1 MASVAQMW
9 SVRSRGA
16 AFLLGVGLAAVALAA
31 PAGAASP
38 SAGAA
43 EPPAQSFARLGATDM
58 LGLDSGGP
66 AAARRA
72 RPPADTAGGF
82 LYRKGRFTPL
92 ARIPGAGQQLHYA
105 INDRGEIAGSYVD
118 AGVEPG
124 PDGFY
129 PPEAAHAFLKDR
141 GGRVTRFDVPGGG
154 SPSPQGIDDHGRIA
168 GIYLDS
174 DGIQTGFVRNRNGA
188 FNKISLSP
196 IGTKARDVNDRGDV
210 VGIYGEPAA
219 NELGYV
225 VRGYVRDRNERTT
238 TVAIP
243 GAAET
248 APYAIDDRGR
258 IAGSYLDAGVTPEPD
273 GSAPPGTLH
282 GFVWDKGRVTR
293 LDVPGALLTVAL
305 DLDDRGRV
313 AGGYVDP
320 TGMQHGFL
328 YAKGTYTTID
338 APRPLDPF
346 AMGNIA
352 TAINDRDEV
361 VIPEPTVK
369 LVPPRQAT

>member
-1 MASVAQMW
+1 MALVAHTW
-9 SVRSRGA
+9 IARRRGA
-16 AFLLGVGLAAVALAA
+16 AFLVGVGLAALALAA

-58 LGLDSGGP
+58 LGLGSGEP

-92 ARIPGAGQQLHYA
+92 AGIPGAGQQLHYA

-118 AGVEPG
+118 AGAELG
-124 PDGFY
+124 PDGVY
-129 PPEAAHAFLKDR
+129 PPEAVHAFLKDR
-141 GGRVTRFDVPGGG
+141 RGGVTRFDVPGGG
-154 SPSPQGIDDHGRIA
+154 SPLPQGVDDRGRIA

-174 DGIQTGFVRNRNGA
+174 DGIQTGFVRDRNGA
-188 FNKISLSP
+188 FTKISLSA
-196 IGTKARDVNDRGDV
+196 IGTKARDVNDQGDV

-238 TVAIP
+238 TIAIP

-248 APYAIDDRGR
+248 SPYAIDDRGR
-258 IAGSYLDAGVTPEPD
+258 IAGSYLDASVTPDPD

-282 GFVWDKGRVTR
+282 GFVWEKGRVTR
-293 LDVPGALLTVAL
+293 LDVPGALLTIAL
-305 DLDDRGRV
+305 DVDDRGRV

-328 YAKGTYTTID
+328 YEKGRYATID

-352 TAINDRDEV
+352 TGINDRGEM
-361 VIPEPTVK
+361 VIPEPTIK
-369 LVPPRQAT
+369 LVPPKQAT